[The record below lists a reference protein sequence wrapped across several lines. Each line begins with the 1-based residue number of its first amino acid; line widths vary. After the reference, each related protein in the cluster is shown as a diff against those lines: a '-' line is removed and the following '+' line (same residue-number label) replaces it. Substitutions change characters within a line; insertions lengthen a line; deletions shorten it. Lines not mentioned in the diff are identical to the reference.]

1 MTRYTVFLEFFLVPL
16 KCAGRGDFK
25 V

>member
-16 KCAGRGDFK
+16 KYASWGDFK